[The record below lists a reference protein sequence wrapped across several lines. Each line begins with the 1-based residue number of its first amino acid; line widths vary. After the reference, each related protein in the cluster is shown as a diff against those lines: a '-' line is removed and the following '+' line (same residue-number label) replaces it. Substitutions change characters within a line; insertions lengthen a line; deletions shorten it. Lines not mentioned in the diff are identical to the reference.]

1 MNCKVSHQLYVNKS
15 LSLWNNFHSSR
26 LPGRIFVC
34 SDNFLVMQTKH
45 SMLVRNKAC
54 RQYLNIPVFVGE
66 PSEYSILDILLGRT
80 IYVIKTLQLPSPAK
94 SCSRVLVAT
103 YYQLVIIHKN
113 CRPAPPLPTHVTRHP
128 CSDQQHQTFYPLN
141 WDETEVRMGME
152 LASVPQQWAI
162 TAVTAALQAPICHH
176 TNSRAA
182 DLISSL
188 WLEALGSTL
197 LTLWGIEEG
206 LRMFQL

>member
-113 CRPAPPLPTHVTRHP
+113 SGQPRLYQHTSHVTPAVASNTRLSTLSTEMRRKWEWEWSWP
-128 CSDQQHQTFYPLN
+128 ACPSSEPLLQWLQHCRLPSVIIQTPEPL
-141 WDETEVRMGME
+141 T
-152 LASVPQQWAI
+152 
-162 TAVTAALQAPICHH
+162 
-176 TNSRAA
+176 
-182 DLISSL
+182 SSL
-188 WLEALGSTL
+188 PCDWR
-197 LTLWGIEEG
+197 LWARRSWHCEG
-206 LRMFQL
+206 

>member
-113 CRPAPPLPTHVTRHP
+113 CWPAPPSTNTRHTSP
-128 CSDQQHQTFYPLN
+128 LQWPATPDFLPSQLRWDGSENGNGVGQRAPAVSHYCSDCSTAGSHLSSYKLQSRWPHLFLVTGGSGL
-141 WDETEVRMGME
+141 DVADTVRDRGR
-152 LASVPQQWAI
+152 
-162 TAVTAALQAPICHH
+162 T
-176 TNSRAA
+176 
-182 DLISSL
+182 
-188 WLEALGSTL
+188 
-197 LTLWGIEEG
+197 
-206 LRMFQL
+206 